1 MQAASFRLQAAS
13 LCLHLDFLAHSR
25 SFTMFPKAGAGIAL
39 FNAGNLMIALATT
52 VLIAIGI
59 YSLLLFLLLKLE
71 YLERELIYQ

>member
-1 MQAASFRLQAAS
+1 
-13 LCLHLDFLAHSR
+13 
-25 SFTMFPKAGAGIAL
+25 MFPKAGAGIAL